1 MSFEIVITKPAISVA
16 PEFNFEELEKN
27 VIMLA
32 DDYKSIAYTEDMI
45 KDAKKDKAALRKL
58 KENLNSERIRLE
70 KEYMMPFNSFKEKI
84 NKLIGIIDE
93 PIKIIDEQVKAAETA
108 VKEEKRTKLMEVV
121 VLAEAPLDGIKIPFD
136 EKWLNTSVSI
146 KKAKE
151 EIAKIA
157 ENISSNLELLK
168 GLTEFSFE
176 AVETYKETLDVKS
189 ALKEVDRLRELAAK
203 KAKAEEKARLEA
215 EAKAKAEEEA
225 KARLEAE
232 AKIKAETEIEA
243 KTVNAGNNIPA
254 GNNSIPVPPPMTIP
268 TAAPI
273 ASPVISQ
280 PVIPQTTEVSRNW
293 YSLKV
298 LVSSEE
304 ANEIIKFLKER
315 NISYTA

>member
-93 PIKIIDEQVKAAETA
+93 PIKIIDEQVKTAETA
-108 VKEEKRTKLMEVV
+108 VKEEKRAKLMEVV

-136 EKWLNTSVSI
+136 EKWLNVSVSI

-151 EIAKIA
+151 EIAEMA

-203 KAKAEEKARLEA
+203 KAKAEERARLEA

-243 KTVNAGNNIPA
+243 KTVNV

-268 TAAPI
+268 TATPI